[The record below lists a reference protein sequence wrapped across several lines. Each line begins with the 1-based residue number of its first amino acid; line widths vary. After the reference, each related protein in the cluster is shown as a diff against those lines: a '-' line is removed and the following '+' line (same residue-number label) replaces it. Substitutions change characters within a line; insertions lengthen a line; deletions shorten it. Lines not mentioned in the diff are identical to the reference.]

1 MQKEYKINQV
11 NPSKGALDFSYLL
24 DAPAGK
30 HGFVQA
36 KNGHLYYEDGTRAR
50 FLGFNMATRSNA
62 VNHELAEKLAGRF
75 ASLGVNVIRLH
86 AADAPIGEQERSW
99 SSCKEAPLLDYEK
112 GTSRF
117 FHPEGLDR
125 FDYFVAKLKE
135 KGIYIHIDLIVAR
148 EFLLGDE
155 LDYDTKV
162 ASCSKC
168 YPMFNERLI
177 ELQQE
182 FAKEFLTH
190 VNPYTGLALVDEPAV
205 ITVQINNEE
214 SAIKGTMDNDWNPAM
229 QPYRDEVQRKWNH
242 FLLSKYDTRDRLE
255 KAWTW
260 DEKCGLKEEEDPTQ
274 NSVEIV
280 HGNFYQPVNDPN
292 ADWDAEVSPA
302 RYADYMEFGIAQ
314 NRRFYS
320 RMKAFLKG
328 IGVKVPIVASNLV
341 AGAADVYGH
350 IDGDIMENNCYFN
363 HPLFPLVD
371 GGYNIVFPN
380 EYVGVNPL
388 TVQTYVGAMA
398 NTILSMGAIAAT
410 EGKPFMVSEWN
421 EYGLVPFHS
430 TAFMHTVAY
439 ACLNDWDGLILYNYQ
454 TSEKENEPEDEILS
468 VFDAYNDPSLICQ
481 WGMMAEVFLKGL
493 VSPARNQVDLVYTQ
507 NDLKTLPN
515 MMAAPIMYL
524 PYVTRMRNVFLDGDT
539 YGGKAKVAVN
549 AGFVN
554 DGNLENAEHGVY
566 YAWSDYA
573 DIYRNGLDVNRLVG
587 AAKDTKEVAYGIHL
601 GKKNLVIDH
610 MQELAGTGNYIAFA
624 TYLDQA
630 LKTWNILDEK
640 QGLVDGS
647 LVSDTGELTF
657 SPDQKQFWIS
667 TENFAYFSGMPS
679 GDILLSG
686 DICVKPK
693 NERITLASLKR
704 NKSGIE
710 GKTEFLLVALSDTG
724 MTETKSEQG
733 DMMMGMPVTHITM
746 KGKLYVNTLEGELW
760 LPGRTAKLELLSQ
773 EGEVLATYDG
783 ESQDGNVKFVLG
795 GEIPSTQYRLVVE
808 R

>member
-1 MQKEYKINQV
+1 
-11 NPSKGALDFSYLL
+11 
-24 DAPAGK
+24 
-30 HGFVQA
+30 
-36 KNGHLYYEDGTRAR
+36 
-50 FLGFNMATRSNA
+50 
-62 VNHELAEKLAGRF
+62 
-75 ASLGVNVIRLH
+75 
-86 AADAPIGEQERSW
+86 
-99 SSCKEAPLLDYEK
+99 
-112 GTSRF
+112 
-117 FHPEGLDR
+117 
-125 FDYFVAKLKE
+125 
-135 KGIYIHIDLIVAR
+135 
-148 EFLLGDE
+148 
-155 LDYDTKV
+155 
-162 ASCSKC
+162 
-168 YPMFNERLI
+168 
-177 ELQQE
+177 
-182 FAKEFLTH
+182 
-190 VNPYTGLALVDEPAV
+190 
-205 ITVQINNEE
+205 
-214 SAIKGTMDNDWNPAM
+214 
-229 QPYRDEVQRKWNH
+229 
-242 FLLSKYDTRDRLE
+242 
-255 KAWTW
+255 
-260 DEKCGLKEEEDPTQ
+260 
-274 NSVEIV
+274 
-280 HGNFYQPVNDPN
+280 
-292 ADWDAEVSPA
+292 
-302 RYADYMEFGIAQ
+302 
-314 NRRFYS
+314 
-320 RMKAFLKG
+320 
-328 IGVKVPIVASNLV
+328 
-341 AGAADVYGH
+341 
-350 IDGDIMENNCYFN
+350 
-363 HPLFPLVD
+363 
-371 GGYNIVFPN
+371 
-380 EYVGVNPL
+380 
-388 TVQTYVGAMA
+388 MA

-647 LVSDTGELTF
+647 LVSDTGELIF
-657 SPDQKQFWIS
+657 SPDQKQFRIS
-667 TENFAYFSGMPS
+667 TENFTYFSGMPD
-679 GDILLSG
+679 GDILLLD
-686 DICVKPK
+686 DICVKAK
-693 NERITLASLKR
+693 NKRITLASLKR

-710 GKTEFLLVALSDTG
+710 GKTEYLLVALSDTG